1 MDNTLS
7 SNTNNE
13 LRNLGIISKTE
24 VALESGDL
32 FLAEDVITKNRRIIQ
47 IPAYLAEA
55 ARGKRILRG

>member
-7 SNTNNE
+7 NDTNNE

-24 VALESGDL
+24 VALESADL

-47 IPAYLAEA
+47 IPTHLAETS
-55 ARGKRILRG
+55 RGKRILKG